1 MAVNYTPVQ
10 VVQHNCNETA
20 IQEKKEDKFY
30 IAVYEFACSCVCEL
44 AT

>member
-1 MAVNYTPVQ
+1 MAVNYAPVH

-20 IQEKKEDKFY
+20 IQEKKKDEFY
-30 IAVYEFACSCVCEL
+30 IAVYEFAGSGVSEL